1 MSSITRLFVER
12 PPLVFVLV
20 MLIAIGGIFALDTI
34 VQQQFPNVD
43 FPTINVSA
51 SYPGASPSELRDS
64 VVRPIE
70 DAIAGAPSL
79 DHLTSTIQLNS
90 ASVSATFSLDSNKT
104 TDLTEV
110 QDRIQSVKAALPQD
124 LPAPTVRSF
133 DPSQATIVTLSA
145 TSRTLN
151 IATLSAILTNSIV
164 PALEQVPGV
173 ASASAGGAVTPALEV
188 LLDPTKL
195 DAWGFTSTDVVNAIQ
210 ANNTRLPGGII
221 TQSGRETSMDVRGD
235 LTTPALVAQT
245 VLNANASV
253 SHGATS
259 SSGTVTVKY
268 ANTTGSTNQ
277 ALVTAS
283 GAAATGIAADATEPF
298 STSPLLPHI
307 GDVATITDS
316 YEEKR
321 SASYLNDSPNFTL
334 QVQKATGASEV
345 TASNAILAALPAIEA
360 QYPAIAFTIINVQA
374 TETEQQLV
382 GVLQTLV
389 EGVLFTGIVMLF
401 FLRSWRN
408 AVVVMIAI
416 PTSLF
421 VTLFIMRVVGYTVD
435 TVSLLAMTLIIG
447 ILVDDSIVV
456 LENTERHF
464 ENGER
469 PRYAAIRGRSE
480 IGAAA
485 VVITLVD
492 VVVFLPIAFLPG
504 QTGRVLGEFGVV
516 VTVATLTSLAVS
528 FTITPALA
536 GNWSLLS
543 RWKPWR
549 PIVAFSEA
557 FSRLRDFYT
566 ERVLLRALQYP
577 RTIVA
582 FAAIGVAA
590 AVALVLCNV
599 IGREDIPAIDRGQ
612 VFVTIQYPTG
622 TPLATTDAAVRKM
635 TERFMKLPD
644 IQRINS
650 TTGSSQSGFG
660 GRVSLGSNGQL
671 TVYLNP
677 NRTHTTDQL
686 AAMMNKIGPPLAPG
700 AKVTA
705 IQATGTR
712 GGNAQ
717 PIDFTISTTR
727 GEPDQYA
734 PEILDALA
742 STPGA
747 INVNSSALKYSPQ
760 IDILFDRERARALD
774 VNIGL
779 ASQAIRGAFGGTL
792 ATQFDSDNGTKY
804 VQVIYPKK
812 YQRSLAQLLALP
824 IRTQSGHIIHLLDI
838 AILENDPVEALITR
852 DSRSTVIH
860 VSANVG
866 KDTSAAGVQNAFNA
880 RLAALHLP
888 NTVIIGTSSGGSQRN
903 MAQTFGGLGISLALS
918 LLLVYL
924 LMIALYNAYRA
935 PFVVMFSIP
944 VAAIGAFGALAI
956 TGQTLNLYSMI
967 GIVMLVGLVTKNG
980 ILLVD
985 FAILKVEAG
994 IAKRAAIIEA
1004 ARERFRPIFMTTI
1017 SMIAGMLPLALAL
1030 DPGSAAKRSLGT
1042 VVIGGLTSSL
1052 VLTLVII
1059 PIMYIWIAPGP
1070 TLPQLEKDEALH
1082 VAH

>member
-1 MSSITRLFVER
+1 MSRITRLFVER
-12 PPLVFVLV
+12 PALVFVLV
-20 MLIAIGGIFALDTI
+20 MLIAIAGCFALATI
-34 VQQQFPNVD
+34 VQQEFPNVD

-90 ASVSATFSLDSNKT
+90 ASISATFSLDSDKT

-124 LPAPTVRSF
+124 LPAPTVRTF

-151 IATLSAILTNSIV
+151 SATLSGILTNNVV

-173 ASASAGGAVTPALEV
+173 ASASANGAVTPALEV
-188 LLDPTKL
+188 YLDPSKL
-195 DAWGFTSTDVVNAIQ
+195 DSLGFTSTDVVNALQ
-210 ANNTRLPGGII
+210 ANNTRLPGGIV
-221 TQSGRETSMDVRGD
+221 TEGGRETSFDVRGD
-235 LTTPALVAQT
+235 VVTPQSIT
-245 VLNANASV
+245 STILNANASV

-268 ANTTGSTNQ
+268 SNTSGSTNQ
-277 ALVTAS
+277 ALVSAS
-283 GAAATGIAADATEPF
+283 NATSGVAADATEPF
-298 STSPLLPHI
+298 TTSALLPHI
-307 GDVATITDS
+307 GDVAKVVDS
-316 YEEKR
+316 YEDKR
-321 SASYLNDSPNFTL
+321 NLSYLNNSPNITI
-334 QVQKATGASEV
+334 QIQKATGASEV
-345 TASNAILAALPAIEA
+345 TASNAVLAALPAIEA
-360 QYPAIAFTIINVQA
+360 QYPAISFTLINVQA
-374 TETEQQLV
+374 TETEAQLF
-382 GVLQTLV
+382 GVLQTLI
-389 EGVLFTGIVMLF
+389 EGIVFTGIVMIF

-408 AVVVMIAI
+408 AIVVMIAI
-416 PTSLF
+416 PMSLA
-421 VTLFIMRVVGYTVD
+421 VTLFVMRLIGYTID

-464 ENGER
+464 EFGER

-504 QTGRVLGEFGVV
+504 QTGRFLGEFGVV
-516 VTVATLTSLAVS
+516 VTIATLTSLVVS
-528 FTITPALA
+528 FTITPSLA

-549 PIVAFSEA
+549 PIVAFSNG

-566 ERVLLRALQYP
+566 DRILLQALRFP
-577 RTIVA
+577 VPV
-582 FAAIGVAA
+582 IGITAV
-590 AVALVLCNV
+590 AVALSVMLVNPLGI
-599 IGREDIPAIDRGQ
+599 IGFEFIPAVDRGQ
-612 VFVTIQYPTG
+612 IFVSIQYPTG
-622 TPLATTDAAVRKM
+622 TPLSTTNAAVRRM
-635 TERFMKLPD
+635 TQRFLSLPD

-650 TTGSSQSGFG
+650 TTGSSQAGFG
-660 GRVSLGSNGQL
+660 GSISLGSNGQL
-671 TVYLNP
+671 RVFLND
-677 NRTHTTDQL
+677 NRTHTTDQI
-686 AAMMNKIGPPLAPG
+686 AAIMNRLGPSLAPG
-700 AKVTA
+700 ARVTA
-705 IQATGTR
+705 VQSTGTR

-717 PIDFTISTTR
+717 PLDFTISATR

-734 PEILDALA
+734 PEILDALDA
-742 STPGA
+742 TPGA
-747 INVNSSALKYSPQ
+747 LNVNSSALKYSPQ

-792 ATQFDSDNGTKY
+792 ATQFDTSNGTKY
-804 VQVIYPKK
+804 VQVIYPRT
-812 YQRSLAQLLALP
+812 YQTSLAQLLALP
-824 IRTQSGHIIHLLDI
+824 IRTQNGNIIHLLDI

-852 DSRSTVIH
+852 DNRSTVIH
-860 VSANVG
+860 IGANVAPG
-866 KDTSAAGVQNAFNA
+866 ASISGIQRAFEEKI
-880 RLAALHLP
+880 AALHLP
-888 NTVIIGTSSGGSQRN
+888 HTIVIGTGSGGNQN
-903 MAQTFGGLGISLALS
+903 NLAQTTGGLGASLALS
-918 LLLVYL
+918 FLLVYL

-944 VAAIGAFGALAI
+944 VAAIGALGALAL
-956 TGQTLNLYSMI
+956 TAQSLNLYSMI
-967 GIVMLVGLVTKNG
+967 GVVMLVGLVSKNG

-985 FAILKVEAG
+985 FAVLKVEAG
-994 IAKRAAIIEA
+994 MAKREAIIGA

-1052 VLTLVII
+1052 ILTLVII
-1059 PIMYIWIAPGP
+1059 PIVYIWIAPGP
-1070 TLPQLEKDEALH
+1070 TLPNHSKDEAIH

>member
-1 MSSITRLFVER
+1 MSRLTRVFVER
-12 PPLVFVLV
+12 PALVFVLV
-20 MLIAIGGIFALDTI
+20 MLIAIAGFFALATI
-34 VQQQFPNVD
+34 VQQEFPNVD

-90 ASVSATFSLDSNKT
+90 ASISATFSLDSDKT

-124 LPAPTVRSF
+124 LPAPTVRTF

-145 TSRTLN
+145 TSHSLN
-151 IATLSAILTNSIV
+151 TATLSAILSNNVV
-164 PALEQVPGV
+164 PALEQVSGV
-173 ASASAGGAVTPALEV
+173 ASASANGAVTPALEV
-188 LLDPTKL
+188 FLDPTKL
-195 DAWGFTSTDVVNAIQ
+195 DALGFTSTDVVNALQ
-210 ANNTRLPGGII
+210 ANNARLPGGIV
-221 TQSGRETSMDVRGD
+221 TQGGRETSFDVRGD
-235 LTTPALVAQT
+235 VITPQAIAAT
-245 VLNANASV
+245 VLNANAAV

-259 SSGTVTVKY
+259 TSGTVTVKY
-268 ANTTGSTNQ
+268 SNTTGSTNQ
-277 ALVTAS
+277 AL
-283 GAAATGIAADATEPF
+283 AAATSATSGVAADTTEPF
-298 STSPLLPHI
+298 STSALLPNI
-307 GDVATITDS
+307 GAVSTISDS
-316 YEEKR
+316 YEDKR
-321 SASYLNDSPNFTL
+321 NFSYLNNASNITI

-345 TASNAILAALPAIEA
+345 TSSDNVLAALPAIEA
-360 QYPAIAFTIINVQA
+360 QYPAITFTIINVQA
-374 TETEQQLV
+374 NETEAQLY

-389 EGVLFTGIVMLF
+389 EGIVFTGIVMVF

-408 AVVVMIAI
+408 AIVVMIAI
-416 PTSLF
+416 PMSLF
-421 VTLFIMRVVGYTVD
+421 VTLFVMRIIGFTID

-464 ENGER
+464 ERGER

-504 QTGRVLGEFGVV
+504 QTGRFLGEFGIV
-516 VTVATLTSLAVS
+516 VTIATLTSLAVS
-528 FTITPALA
+528 FTITPSLA

-543 RWKPWR
+543 TWKPWR
-549 PIVAFSEA
+549 PIIAFSNA

-566 ERVLLRALQYP
+566 ERILIKALSFPIPVVLLTLLCVVGSTMLIP
-577 RTIVA
+577 LG
-582 FAAIGVAA
+582 AIGF
-590 AVALVLCNV
+590 
-599 IGREDIPAIDRGQ
+599 EFIPAVDRGQ
-612 VFVTIQYPTG
+612 IFVSIQYPTG
-622 TPLATTDAAVRKM
+622 TPLATTDAAVRAM
-635 TERFMKLPD
+635 TARFMKLPD

-650 TTGSSQSGFG
+650 TTGSSQAGFG
-660 GRVSLGSNGQL
+660 GSVNLGSNGQL
-671 TVYLNP
+671 RVFLND
-677 NRTHTTDQL
+677 NRKHSTDQI
-686 AAMMNKIGPPLAPG
+686 AAIMNKLGPSLAPG
-700 AKVTA
+700 ARVTA
-705 IQATGTR
+705 IQSTGTR
-712 GGNAQ
+712 GGNSQ
-717 PIDFTISTTR
+717 PIDFTISATR

-734 PEILDALA
+734 PEILDALS

-792 ATQFDSDNGTKY
+792 ATQFDSANGTKY
-804 VQVIYPKK
+804 VQVLYPK
-812 YQRSLAQLLALP
+812 QDQTSLAQLLALP
-824 IRTQSGHIIHLLDI
+824 IRTQNGAIIHLADI

-852 DSRSTVIH
+852 DNRSTVIH
-860 VSANVG
+860 IGANVAPG
-866 KDTSAAGVQNAFNA
+866 SSISGVQTAFEQ
-880 RLAALHLP
+880 RVAALHLP
-888 NTVIIGTSSGGSQRN
+888 NSIIIGTGSGGNQRN
-903 MAQTFGGLGISLALS
+903 LDQTTSGLGASLALS
-918 LLLVYL
+918 FLLVYL

-944 VAAIGAFGALAI
+944 VATIGALGGLAI
-956 TGQTLNLYSMI
+956 TGQSLNLYSMI
-967 GIVMLVGLVTKNG
+967 GVVMLVGLVSKNG

-994 IAKRAAIIEA
+994 IEKRAAIIEA

-1070 TLPQLEKDEALH
+1070 TLLQDEKDESAN
-1082 VAH
+1082 VAY